1 MTAEIDTANT
11 ASIIVKIRILGKFM
25 AKIILKKI
33 HFSLGT
39 FLFNINQEKIERIF
53 SLKKFCF
60 EADTHK
66 LQESNSKGYHLGYS

>member
-11 ASIIVKIRILGKFM
+11 ASIRVKIRILGKFM

-39 FLFNINQEKIERIF
+39 FLFNINQEKTEKNFKPEKILF
-53 SLKKFCF
+53 
-60 EADTHK
+60 
-66 LQESNSKGYHLGYS
+66 

>member
-11 ASIIVKIRILGKFM
+11 ASIRVKIRILGKFM

-39 FLFNINQEKIERIF
+39 FLFNINQEKTEKNFKPGKILF
-53 SLKKFCF
+53 
-60 EADTHK
+60 
-66 LQESNSKGYHLGYS
+66 